1 MTLRNE
7 VRFEDLEE
15 HDTVLPADAE
25 LLVQV
30 GDTAKRAPVSQLPA
44 SDGSFDIHDDVATE
58 ETTPQDDDRVAVSAE
73 DEAGDPMRWLSLSR
87 LATYVKGK
95 IGNATTAVAG
105 LMSAADKTKLDAVA
119 LEVVVDLGDYT
130 RIAQQTPDPAAGEY
144 EIVSGEIGV
153 TPVAG
158 KESEF
163 AKRWHVGL
171 EINIGNDATIRL
183 KQQGQ
188 LHPRT
193 LHGTVYVSNFDVV
206 SGTVPAV
213 GQSDEFL
220 VPGDLTHDSELA
232 TVAKTGDYD
241 DLHNKIA
248 AGLGLELDGND
259 LELSHEVLT
268 AVFPVKGVW
277 TYKTSLTEANAY
289 EISNSNDNDQLPSGV
304 DSANVDF
311 VQLDKETFAAFLD
324 DYPLDWPIYIEN
336 DDGSE
341 QLLFWP
347 AYKRDDP
354 LDSDVIQFWY
364 DPTKAVI
371 KGLGQYRQFT
381 TNASLKVGF
390 ADMGVPP
397 YLRDALPTGA
407 TPALTRATK
416 FLLRDWGETTLDH
429 LNEHIVP
436 KTTGPTVL
444 TATWETASG
453 TITAGSG
460 KIGWLSVLTDGVGT
474 LQWGIEDNVPVSGGG
489 TVPKADVLAYF
500 NAHHEIDIAVGAVVI
515 KGTIQNFANLG
526 YYTVTIG
533 TSDDHATQTGGNPTD
548 GAATTIDLDS
558 LLATKERGCC
568 GGGHRCQRR

>member
-15 HDTVLPADAE
+15 HSAVLPADAE
-25 LLVQV
+25 LLVMV
-30 GDTAKRAPVSQLPA
+30 GDAAKRAPVSQLPT
-44 SDGSFDIHDDVATE
+44 SPGGGSGGGSFDLYDDVTTEAT
-58 ETTPQDDDRVAVSAE
+58 TLADDDRLLGADVSETGNPNVWISFSNLVAA
-73 DEAGDPMRWLSLSR
+73 
-87 LATYVKGK
+87 VKNK

-241 DLHNKIA
+241 DLHNKVS
-248 AGLGLELDGND
+248 AGLGLELDGNA

-277 TYKTSLTEANAY
+277 TYK
-289 EISNSNDNDQLPSGV
+289 
-304 DSANVDF
+304 
-311 VQLDKETFAAFLD
+311 
-324 DYPLDWPIYIEN
+324 
-336 DDGSE
+336 
-341 QLLFWP
+341 
-347 AYKRDDP
+347 
-354 LDSDVIQFWY
+354 
-364 DPTKAVI
+364 
-371 KGLGQYRQFT
+371 
-381 TNASLKVGF
+381 
-390 ADMGVPP
+390 
-397 YLRDALPTGA
+397 A
-407 TPALTRATK
+407 TL
-416 FLLRDWGETTLDH
+416 
-429 LNEHIVP
+429 
-436 KTTGPTVL
+436 
-444 TATWETASG
+444 
-453 TITAGSG
+453 
-460 KIGWLSVLTDGVGT
+460 
-474 LQWGIEDNVPVSGGG
+474 
-489 TVPKADVLAYF
+489 
-500 NAHHEIDIAVGAVVI
+500 
-515 KGTIQNFANLG
+515 
-526 YYTVTIG
+526 
-533 TSDDHATQTGGNPTD
+533 
-548 GAATTIDLDS
+548 
-558 LLATKERGCC
+558 
-568 GGGHRCQRR
+568 